1 MPLYEYAC
9 PSCGTFEVIQ
19 KFSDTA
25 LTECPKCAA
34 AVEKLLSA
42 PAFHLKGS
50 GWYITD
56 YARKGQSEGKA
67 GEGKASESQSG
78 EGKTAE
84 SKSGDGK
91 AAAASDS
98 KTASKPESKAE
109 SKLAA
114 TPATST
120 T

>member
-19 KFSDTA
+19 KFSDAA

-56 YARKGQSEGKA
+56 YARKGQSEGQSGESKA
-67 GEGKASESQSG
+67 PKGEKAAASESKSDA
-78 EGKTAE
+78 KSE
-84 SKSGDGK
+84 SKS
-91 AAAASDS
+91 
-98 KTASKPESKAE
+98 ESKAE
-109 SKLAA
+109 SKPAA
-114 TPATST
+114 TPAAST
-120 T
+120 TTT

>member
-19 KFSDTA
+19 KFSDAA
-25 LTECPKCAA
+25 LTACPKCAA

-67 GEGKASESQSG
+67 GESNAAKAEP
-78 EGKTAE
+78 
-84 SKSGDGK
+84 
-91 AAAASDS
+91 AASDS
-98 KTASKPESKAE
+98 KPESKSESKAE
-109 SKLAA
+109 SKPAA
-114 TPATST
+114 STTPAPAT

>member
-19 KFSDTA
+19 KFSDAA
-25 LTECPKCAA
+25 LSECPKCAA

-67 GEGKASESQSG
+67 TKGEN
-78 EGKTAE
+78 
-84 SKSGDGK
+84 
-91 AAAASDS
+91 AASDS
-98 KTASKPESKAE
+98 GPAASTESKAE
-109 SKLAA
+109 SKPAA
-114 TPATST
+114 TPAAAT
-120 T
+120 TTT